1 MINKGFV
8 DLLFILLCGAIVMLA
23 QSVRLGSIPS
33 QPADA
38 GAGASRVDGEET
50 VVMVVGS
57 DWVAL
62 EGRRFPG
69 VFEASGA
76 MGGGDV
82 VVVPADREVAHHRM
96 VAVWNSITETG
107 RIARF
112 GVIAGAMTTG
122 DES

>member
-82 VVVPADREVAHHRM
+82 GGGGGPGGWGGGGGVGGGGRGGGARRPRGRTSSNGRGVEQHH
-96 VAVWNSITETG
+96 
-107 RIARF
+107 
-112 GVIAGAMTTG
+112 
-122 DES
+122 